1 MLYSQR
7 NKKDFQ
13 GFKQDSPQGLSGYK
27 FIDQRGYIR
36 VLFARKEVAKGYIYE
51 HRLVMEE
58 FLGRKL
64 FPYESVHHINEIK
77 IDNRIENLF
86 LTTNSEHSAIHREG
100 KTQNLKRKTS
110 MRNKTRKRRRT
121 SEIRKRDSRGR
132 YL

>member
-1 MLYSQR
+1 MLYSKR
-7 NKKDFQ
+7 NAIDFQ
-13 GFKQDSPQGLSGYK
+13 KIKHDPPEIAEGHK
-27 FIDQRGYIR
+27 FLDQRGYIR
-36 VLFARKEVAKGYIYE
+36 VLFPRKVVSKGYIYE

-64 FPYESVHHINEIK
+64 FGCESVHHINEIK
-77 IDNRIENLF
+77 FDNRIENLF

-100 KTQNLKRKTS
+100 KTQNLNRKTS

-121 SEIRKRDSRGR
+121 TEIRKRDSRGR